1 MLWSSPAA
9 RVALAVAVVGLAAV
23 VPLGCPGGTSDDGG
37 KSEDGDP
44 NVVYLAD
51 DDPRMKAAVAE
62 ARRRWPEFVAA
73 FATRAAGQHFSVKAR
88 FTEGEAEEV
97 MWLTVAGIE
106 GALIKGTLDNEPHDI
121 KTLKLGDPVVVKVDE
136 MSDWMY
142 PLGDKRAGGFT
153 VKVLLEAKQKQATG
167 K

>member
-1 MLWSSPAA
+1 
-9 RVALAVAVVGLAAV
+9 
-23 VPLGCPGGTSDDGG
+23 
-37 KSEDGDP
+37 
-44 NVVYLAD
+44 
-51 DDPRMKAAVAE
+51 
-62 ARRRWPEFVAA
+62 
-73 FATRAAGQHFSVKAR
+73 
-88 FTEGEAEEV
+88 

-106 GALIKGTLDNEPHDI
+106 GALIKGTLDNEPHEV

-142 PLGDKRAGGFT
+142 PLGGKRAGGFT